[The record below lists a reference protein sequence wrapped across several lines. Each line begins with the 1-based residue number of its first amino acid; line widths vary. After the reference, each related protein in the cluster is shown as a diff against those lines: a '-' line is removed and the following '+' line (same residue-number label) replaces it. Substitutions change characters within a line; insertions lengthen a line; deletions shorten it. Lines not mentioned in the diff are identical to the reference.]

1 MTAKV
6 FEMLCADNENS
17 QTNVQIFQV
26 VLNLQNIV
34 TRIPGQIERQQPVYF
49 IDALGRHQPFHLE
62 FIMSAE
68 VS

>member
-1 MTAKV
+1 
-6 FEMLCADNENS
+6 MLCADNENS
-17 QTNVQIFQV
+17 QTNVQIFEV

-34 TRIPGQIERQQPVYF
+34 TRIPGQVERQQPVYL
-49 IDALGRHQPFHLE
+49 IDAVGRHQPFHLE